1 MRMEDTRLEGG
12 LEPGAREQFAAS
24 PLVVIWEVTR
34 ACDLACV
41 HCRASAIS
49 LREPD
54 ELTTEQGTDLLR
66 EIKRFGKPLVVFTG
80 GDPLK
85 RPDLDEM
92 IATASREGLV
102 TFLSPSGTPLLTHA
116 ALHRARQCGLRGVS
130 LSLDGSNE
138 AIHDAFRGVRGSF
151 QWSLEGAAAAV
162 GLGLTLQINTT
173 LTRHNLRDLPAIAD
187 LVGGLEARRWTLFLL
202 VPTGRAQESQQVTP
216 KECEEVF
223 KWLAQIAPKAPFRI
237 KTTEG
242 PHFRR
247 VAMQSGLCAP
257 SGDSPAPN
265 RFVSGMNDGSGFVFI
280 SSRGDIQPSGF
291 LPISAGNV
299 KSISL
304 VKVYREHPL
313 FVALRNPDLLKGRCG
328 RCEFRG
334 ICGGSRA
341 RAYAVS
347 GDYLAEDP
355 ACAYEPTA
363 AGPAVSNPLLME
375 QP

>member
-1 MRMEDTRLEGG
+1 
-12 LEPGAREQFAAS
+12 
-24 PLVVIWEVTR
+24 
-34 ACDLACV
+34 
-41 HCRASAIS
+41 
-49 LREPD
+49 PD
-54 ELTTEQGTDLLR
+54 ELTTEQGKDLLR
-66 EIKRFGKPLVVFTG
+66 EVKRFGKPLMVFTG

-85 RPDLDEM
+85 RPDMEEL
-92 IATASREGLV
+92 IADSCREGLV

-138 AIHDAFRGVRGSF
+138 AIHDAFRGVKGSF
-151 QWSLEGAAAAV
+151 HWSLEGAASAV

-173 LTRHNLRDLPAIAD
+173 LTRHNLKDLPAIAN

-202 VPTGRAQESQQVTP
+202 VPTGRAQWSQQVSP

-223 KWLAQIAPKAPFRI
+223 RWLAEIAPNAPFRI

-242 PHFRR
+242 PHYRR
-247 VAMQSGLCAP
+247 VAIQCGLCAP
-257 SGDSPAPN
+257 SEDSPVPN

-280 SSRGDIQPSGF
+280 SSRGDIHPSGF

-299 KSISL
+299 NNTSL
-304 VKVYREHPL
+304 VRVYREHPL
-313 FVALRNPDLLKGRCG
+313 FLALRNPDLLKGRCG
-328 RCEFRG
+328 RCEFRS

-355 ACAYEPTA
+355 ACAYEPSL
-363 AGPAVSNPLLME
+363 AGATTSTFS
-375 QP
+375 

>member
-1 MRMEDTRLEGG
+1 MRLEDAKIEGG
-12 LEPGAREQFAAS
+12 LEIGVRDQFATS

-54 ELTTEQGTDLLR
+54 ELTTEQGVDLLR
-66 EIKRFGKPLVVFTG
+66 EVKRFGKPLMVFTG

-85 RPDLDEM
+85 RPDMEEL
-92 IATASREGLV
+92 IAEASHAGLV
-102 TFLSPSGTPLLTHA
+102 SFLSPSGTPLLTHA
-116 ALHRARQCGLRGVS
+116 ALHRARKCGLRGVS
-130 LSLDGSNE
+130 ISLDGSNE
-138 AIHDAFRGVRGSF
+138 AIHDTFRRVRGSF
-151 QWSLEGAAAAV
+151 HWSLEGAAAAV

-173 LTRHNLRDLPAIAD
+173 LTRHNLKDLPAIAD

-202 VPTGRAQESQQVTP
+202 VPTGRAQESQQVAAE
-216 KECEEVF
+216 ECEAVF
-223 KWLAQIAPKAPFRI
+223 QWLAELAPRAPFRI

-242 PHFRR
+242 PHYRR
-247 VAMQSGLCAP
+247 VAMQNGLSTP

-280 SSRGDIQPSGF
+280 SSRGDIHPSGF

-299 KSISL
+299 KHASL
-304 VKVYREHPL
+304 GRVYREHPL
-313 FVALRNPDLLKGRCG
+313 FLALRNPDLLKGRCG

-355 ACAYEPTA
+355 ACAYQPPPPVGV
-363 AGPAVSNPLLME
+363 AGNFD
-375 QP
+375 